1 MTFELGRVR
10 LAGLGE
16 DTPHATERPLY
27 SGSIFAGGEG
37 PALQR
42 LEKAVR
48 PSAECR
54 KETVPTEE
62 AGEASKGKITRTGP
76 LRPY

>member
-1 MTFELGRVR
+1 MQRN
-10 LAGLGE
+10 GLCTAE
-16 DTPHATERPLY
+16 AFLQ
-27 SGSIFAGGEG
+27 GGEG